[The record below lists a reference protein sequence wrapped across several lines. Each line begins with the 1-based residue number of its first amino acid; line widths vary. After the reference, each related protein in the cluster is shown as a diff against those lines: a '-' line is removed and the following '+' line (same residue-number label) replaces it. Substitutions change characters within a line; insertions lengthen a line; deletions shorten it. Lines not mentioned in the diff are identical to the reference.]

1 MKIVEMH
8 VTPVAFPD
16 PPLRN
21 STGVHQPYAIRTIV
35 ELKTD
40 DGLSGWGEA
49 PGGEATVAEL
59 EAVRDAVIGLDPFH
73 REPLRLRVT
82 SPRIYSPLEV
92 ACFDLMG
99 KASGRSV
106 SDLLG
111 GAVRDPVEFAA
122 YLFYKFDCPDW
133 GEVLSP
139 ETMVGEAKRFAREHG
154 FTAFKVKGGVLP
166 PDEEIETIR
175 QMRRALGPEARLRLD
190 PNSIWTVETSIRVGK
205 ALEEDLEYLED
216 PTRGMEGMAAVQ
228 RALAT
233 PLSTNA
239 VVTRWEHIP
248 EAVRTDAVRVVL
260 SDHHYWGGLEATKQL
275 SKVCEV
281 FGLGLSMHSNSHLG
295 ISLAAMVHVAAATP
309 HLTYACDTHYPWI
322 KEDLL
327 VGGNWR
333 FTNGHLPVPKG
344 PGLGI
349 EIDRDRLAQLADDYR
364 RCGITRRDDVTEMR
378 RYVPDWQPLCPRW

>member
-1 MKIVEMH
+1 MKIVEMR

-21 STGVHQPYAIRTIV
+21 STGVHQPFAIRTIV
-35 ELKTD
+35 ELVTD
-40 DGLSGWGEA
+40 DGLSGWGEIA
-49 PGGEATVAEL
+49 GGEGAVAEL
-59 EAVRDAVIGLDPFH
+59 EAARDAVIGLDPFH
-73 REPLRLRVT
+73 REPLRLRVP
-82 SPRIYSPLEV
+82 SPRVYSPLEV

-111 GAVRDPVEFAA
+111 GALRDPVEFAA

-133 GEVLSP
+133 GEALSP
-139 ETMVGEAKRFAREHG
+139 ETMVAQAERFARDYG

-205 ALEEDLEYLED
+205 ALEGDLEYLED

-228 RALAT
+228 RAIST

-239 VVTRWEHIP
+239 VVVRFDQVP
-248 EAVRTDAVRVVL
+248 EALRTGAVQVVL

-281 FGLGLSMHSNSHLG
+281 FGLGVSMHSNSHLG

-309 HLTYACDTHYPWI
+309 HLTYACDSHYPWI

-349 EIDRDRLAQLADDYR
+349 EVDRDRLAQLAEEYR

-378 RYVPDWQPLCPRW
+378 KYVPDWQPLCPRW

>member
-1 MKIVEMH
+1 MKIVEMR

-21 STGVHQPYAIRTIV
+21 STGVHEPFAIRTIV
-35 ELKTD
+35 ELVTD

-49 PGGEATVAEL
+49 PGGAGTVSEL
-59 EAVRDAVIGLDPFH
+59 EALRDTVIGLDPFH

-99 KASGRSV
+99 KATGRSV
-106 SDLLG
+106 ADLLG
-111 GAVRDPVEFAA
+111 GAVRDPIEFAA

-139 ETMVGEAKRFAREHG
+139 ETMVGEAQRFAREHG

-175 QMRRALGPEARLRLD
+175 QMRRALGPQARLRLD

-205 ALEEDLEYLED
+205 ALEGDLEYLED

-228 RALAT
+228 KALAT

-239 VVTRWEHIP
+239 VVTRFEHVP
-248 EAVRTDAVRVVL
+248 EAVRTGAVQVVL

-281 FGLGLSMHSNSHLG
+281 FGIGLSMHSNSHLG

-333 FTNGHLPVPKG
+333 FTNGYLPVPKA

-349 EIDRDRLAQLADDYR
+349 EVDRDRLGQLAEEYR

-378 RYVPDWQPLCPRW
+378 KYVPDWQPICPRW